1 MDMLAQI
8 SQLLSLNDFWNWAIN
23 LFVSFIGNYGWAI
36 ILFTVALKLILVPLD
51 YFQRRATIKNTQMQ
65 SIVQPEIAKI
75 EKKFAG
81 NKQMINQK
89 TMEIY
94 KKNNYNVVGTCVVM
108 LVNIVLTF
116 VIFISLFSA
125 LNGIAS
131 SKLTAQF
138 DRLQIAYQSSVVETE
153 QREAVLDE
161 FEQIKSEDGWLWINN
176 VWRPD
181 NYSKQMQSFDEYY
194 KGSKLKLDEEAKSQL
209 KAEYNAIEEIIYSSK
224 SNSGWNG
231 YLILTVVAA
240 IVSVLAQI
248 ISTKTMKPASAKKP
262 DAKEGAAPDATQ
274 ATNKM
279 MIILMPVIMV
289 IFTFTSNA
297 IFGIYIITNS
307 AMSALIA
314 FVLNKIITRKTKTDD
329 SNPQIVKPAKKQVK
343 KKAKVVDY
351 SRNYFKGDTK

>member
-36 ILFTVALKLILVPLD
+36 IVFTVALKLILVPLD

-125 LNGIAS
+125 EV
-131 SKLTAQF
+131 F
-138 DRLQIAYQSSVVETE
+138 
-153 QREAVLDE
+153 
-161 FEQIKSEDGWLWINN
+161 F
-176 VWRPD
+176 
-181 NYSKQMQSFDEYY
+181 
-194 KGSKLKLDEEAKSQL
+194 
-209 KAEYNAIEEIIYSSK
+209 
-224 SNSGWNG
+224 
-231 YLILTVVAA
+231 
-240 IVSVLAQI
+240 LA
-248 ISTKTMKPASAKKP
+248 
-262 DAKEGAAPDATQ
+262 
-274 ATNKM
+274 
-279 MIILMPVIMV
+279 
-289 IFTFTSNA
+289 
-297 IFGIYIITNS
+297 
-307 AMSALIA
+307 
-314 FVLNKIITRKTKTDD
+314 
-329 SNPQIVKPAKKQVK
+329 
-343 KKAKVVDY
+343 
-351 SRNYFKGDTK
+351 